1 MAERVGFEPTIRFP
15 VCSLSRRV
23 LSTTQSPLRG
33 GCKVNRSRALELG
46 AIHSADGARWKE
58 RESRPAHSEDGG
70 LKAGATRRLPI
81 SNAFLLTTFGE
92 EGLEDGGGF
101 GGEDAGGDFHLV
113 VEAGVGEDFETGTN
127 CAALGVVGAVDEAW
141 NAGLDYCA
149 SAHAA
154 RLDGDVERGT
164 GKTIVAEEARGFA
177 KDDDFGV
184 GGGIVAANGA
194 VAGAGDDFAIV
205 REDGADGHFAGG
217 GRRTRFFESGLHE
230 LDVGFHLRRENT
242 MREERCKEPGK
253 QVKQGGKEP
262 KSKTVA

>member
-1 MAERVGFEPTIRFP
+1 MVR
-15 VCSLSRRV
+15 
-23 LSTTQSPLRG
+23 
-33 GCKVNRSRALELG
+33 
-46 AIHSADGARWKE
+46 RWKE

-92 EGLEDGGGF
+92 EGLEEGGGF
-101 GGEDAGGDFHLV
+101 GGEDAGGDLHLV
-113 VEAGVGEDFETGTN
+113 VEAGVGEDFETGTD
-127 CAALGVVGAVDEAW
+127 CAALGVVGAVDEAG

-154 RLDGDVERGT
+154 RLDGDVERGI

-177 KDDDFGV
+177 KDDDFSV

-217 GRRTRFFESGLHE
+217 GRRTRFLESSLHE
-230 LDVGFHLRRENT
+230 LDVGFHLGREDT
-242 MREERCKEPGK
+242 MREERCKEPRK
-253 QVKQGGKEP
+253 QVKAGREGTKVEDSGLTIGEGRNKLRP
-262 KSKTVA
+262 CVNSSRACFKWIF

>member
-1 MAERVGFEPTIRFP
+1 MIDTMGCKYKKIKEVAERVGFEPTIRFP

-58 RESRPAHSEDGG
+58 RELRPAHSEDGG

-101 GGEDAGGDFHLV
+101 GREDAAGDFHLV

-127 CAALGVVGAVDEAW
+127 CAALGVVGAIDEAW

-154 RLDGDVERGT
+154 RLDGDVERGI

-177 KDDDFGV
+177 KDDD
-184 GGGIVAANGA
+184 
-194 VAGAGDDFAIV
+194 
-205 REDGADGHFAGG
+205 FAGG

-230 LDVGFHLRRENT
+230 LDVGFHLRQEGT
-242 MREERCKEPGK
+242 MREERCKEPRK